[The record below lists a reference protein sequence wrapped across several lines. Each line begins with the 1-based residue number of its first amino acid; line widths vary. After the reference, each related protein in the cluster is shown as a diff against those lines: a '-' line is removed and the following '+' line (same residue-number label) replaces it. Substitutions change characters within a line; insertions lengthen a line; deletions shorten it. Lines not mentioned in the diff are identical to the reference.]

1 MDSENLA
8 LAQEEATLTKIR
20 NFLNS
25 QKVKLW
31 EPPYYDTEK
40 KSACEG
46 SLHELAITVTEEVQ
60 LPRPHVFQGLQMLQQ
75 NALEKLA
82 ARDKFKESGVATLK
96 LRFSKNLKC
105 RQKTCDIALTS
116 PGSELVNLVSGMVS
130 QTPEKIKMIINGRV
144 LDPNLSLMSQGV
156 KNSATV
162 MIILIQDS
170 EALKIVAEQRRMLE
184 QTKQDA
190 ERLSGRDSTRDD
202 YFLQVADQSGKS
214 LDLPQEEKT
223 SLIIAMSLHEK
234 GRAALK
240 KKQYSAALVMLLEA
254 EREFSQCRSDLLQMV
269 DNFAILSLDI
279 AWCYLSVNAVSELPE
294 ADIKLSRCEETF
306 KKSYGNNMERLAALK
321 GSQGSEL
328 ALMAR
333 LHLLQGVVAYHLGR
347 DREARLLLE
356 KVSTELQL
364 LAVDEV
370 DLMEIVSIG
379 YTVGEARL
387 GLRASLGD
395 RKLAVEHIVRRREEK
410 QEVRRKEKEERERS
424 KLRDKLGR
432 CANGSWVNVGYYKTL
447 LGMGYTD
454 KVAATALRQAN
465 NSLNTAVQMLQ
476 EEPDLIALAAQERE
490 VMDTEPSD
498 EMIASVVAMGFI
510 PEMAAIALKNEGSIE
525 GAVEK
530 LTEGGGVVV
539 PVAEDDNKRD
549 SKRARKDAQDEEAY
563 NRIKE
568 DIAEHEEDHLDMDLV
583 EEGQLLRQYLSLLN
597 HIKI

>member
-1 MDSENLA
+1 MF
-8 LAQEEATLTKIR
+8 R
-20 NFLNS
+20 
-25 QKVKLW
+25 
-31 EPPYYDTEK
+31 
-40 KSACEG
+40 
-46 SLHELAITVTEEVQ
+46 
-60 LPRPHVFQGLQMLQQ
+60 
-75 NALEKLA
+75 
-82 ARDKFKESGVATLK
+82 
-96 LRFSKNLKC
+96 
-105 RQKTCDIALTS
+105 
-116 PGSELVNLVSGMVS
+116 
-130 QTPEKIKMIINGRV
+130 
-144 LDPNLSLMSQGV
+144 
-156 KNSATV
+156 
-162 MIILIQDS
+162 
-170 EALKIVAEQRRMLE
+170 
-184 QTKQDA
+184 
-190 ERLSGRDSTRDD
+190 
-202 YFLQVADQSGKS
+202 
-214 LDLPQEEKT
+214 
-223 SLIIAMSLHEK
+223 
-234 GRAALK
+234 
-240 KKQYSAALVMLLEA
+240 KQYSAALVMLLEA

-294 ADIKLSRCEETF
+294 ADIKLSRSVIDIYVQNQEVNILFRCEETF